1 MSDFKNYLD
10 KQLQDKEFKEEWET
24 LEPEFSVM
32 QAMIDAR
39 KSAGLT
45 QKQLSEK
52 TGITQADISKLESGN
67 ANPSLRT
74 LQRLASGMGMKVK
87 IEFRRY
93 CQSMGEK
100 SIRNFHF
107 VR

>member
-1 MSDFKNYLD
+1 MTKFNDFLKE
-10 KQLQDKEFKEEWET
+10 QLNDPLLRAEYEA
-24 LEPEFSVM
+24 LEPEFTII

-52 TGITQADISKLESGN
+52 TGIAKADISKLENGN

-74 LQRLASGMGMKVK
+74 LRRLASGLGMRLKV
-87 IEFRRY
+87 EFVPAGNR
-93 CQSMGEK
+93 
-100 SIRNFHF
+100 
-107 VR
+107 

>member
-1 MSDFKNYLD
+1 MTKFNDFLKE
-10 KQLQDKEFKEEWET
+10 QLNDSSLRAEYEA
-24 LEPEFSVM
+24 LEPEFTII

-52 TGITQADISKLESGN
+52 TGIAQADISKLENGN

-74 LQRLASGMGMKVK
+74 LRRLANGLGMRLKVGF
-87 IEFRRY
+87 IPAGN
-93 CQSMGEK
+93 Q
-100 SIRNFHF
+100 
-107 VR
+107 